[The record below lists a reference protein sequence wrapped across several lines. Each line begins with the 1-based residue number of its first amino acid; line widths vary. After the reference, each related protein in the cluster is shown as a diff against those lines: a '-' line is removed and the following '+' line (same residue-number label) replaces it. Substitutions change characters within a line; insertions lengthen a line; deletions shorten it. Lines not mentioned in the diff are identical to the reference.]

1 MRDGQDCGAGE
12 SIPGGRNSVSKGLEM
27 GDHGTGGDGG
37 RTGEPLSGRSYG
49 SLLIYLSGHFGQGWV
64 QSMSTGKK

>member
-1 MRDGQDCGAGE
+1 M
-12 SIPGGRNSVSKGLEM
+12 SKGLEM

-37 RTGEPLSGRSYG
+37 RTGEPLSGRGYG